1 MVGIKPTVGLASR
14 RGIMPVTPRQDTPGP
29 LARSVADAAVLLD
42 AIAGRDPADNWTLA
56 QPWGNGDGDGRRP
69 TYASP
74 AVLDAAA
81 LRGKRIGALWT
92 DEDAFGARYFPNW
105 DLIRDVF
112 DAAVADI
119 EGAGAEVVRLDVASL
134 LGGNGPPT
142 AKDLVQWILGNMTM
156 YAVPDGKEALEAY
169 LADLLLPPRRTGN
182 TTSDIRTPHDLLR
195 CIEADPRE
203 RARDVDYSYVAAMAG
218 LPNGTTAG
226 SAEAWAAY
234 VAATNLT
241 RDAIVRRAIAA
252 HRLDALVMFPDLAI
266 ILASAAGLPVV
277 TVPMG
282 ALGAGAATRTGPAI
296 AADPI
301 VVETAPGFPLGVS
314 FVADRWAEESLVGYA
329 FAYEQVSRRR
339 RELRPYLEPKSDLD
353 LVLSRVR
360 ELV

>member
-14 RGIMPVTPRQDTPGP
+14 RGIVPVTPRQDTPGP

-56 QPWGNGDGDGRRP
+56 QPWGDGHRP
-69 TYASP
+69 SYASP
-74 AVLDAAA
+74 AVLDAGA
-81 LRGKRIGALWT
+81 LRGKRIGAFWI

-112 DAAVADI
+112 DAAIADI
-119 EGAGAEVVRLDVASL
+119 EGAGAEVVRLDVAAL
-134 LGGNGPPT
+134 LPPRGHT
-142 AKDLVQWILGNMTM
+142 PSAKDLVHWVIGNMTT

-169 LADLLLPPRRTGN
+169 LADLLPPPRN
-182 TTSDIRTPHDLLR
+182 KASDIRTLQDLLR

-203 RARDVDYSYVAAMAG
+203 RAHDVDYSYVATMAG
-218 LPNGTTAG
+218 LPDDTTAG

-241 RDAIVRRAIAA
+241 RDAIVRRVTAA
-252 HRLDALVMFPDLAI
+252 RGLDALVMFPDLAI

-282 ALGAGAATRTGPAI
+282 ALGVDAATRTGPAV
-296 AADPI
+296 AADP
-301 VVETAPGFPLGVS
+301 VVETAPGFPLGIS
-314 FVADRWAEESLVGYA
+314 FVADRWSEETLVACA
-329 FAYEQVSRRR
+329 FAYEQASRRR
-339 RELRPYLEPKSDLD
+339 RELRPHVEPVSDLD
-353 LVLSRVR
+353 LAWSRVR